1 MTEYITPLIM
11 LLIIVGTLIKKAPLY
26 SLVTDGAEE
35 GLKIALG
42 MLPSLIMTLTAVE
55 MLKESGA
62 IDFFAGILSPVS
74 KALDIPEQAVSMVL
88 LRPVSGS
95 ASLAMLTDIFRECG
109 PDSRAGMLASVI
121 MCSTETTFYVISVYF
136 GAANVKR
143 TSKAVIC
150 AVIGD
155 IAGIL
160 IASAVI

>member
-11 LLIIVGTLIKKAPLY
+11 LLIISASLIKKAPLY

-35 GLKIALG
+35 GLKIAAA
-42 MLPSLIMTLTAVE
+42 MLPTLIMTLTAVA
-55 MLKESGA
+55 MLQESGA
-62 IDFFAGILSPVS
+62 IAFFADILSPVS
-74 KALDIPEQAVSMVL
+74 RAIDIPREAVPMLL

-95 ASLAMLTDIFRECG
+95 GSLALLTDIFKECG

-121 MCSTETTFYVISVYF
+121 MCSTETTFYTISVYF
-136 GAANVKR
+136 GATNVKHTAR
-143 TSKAVIC
+143 AVIC

-155 IAGIL
+155 IVGIL